1 MNKELGDLRRNI
13 EERNQNNSQLMRNK
27 NSFQQTNEA
36 LRRALEEESKAK
48 AALAHTLQVKLEKF
62 VKFGTR

>member
-13 EERNQNNSQLMRNK
+13 EERNQNNSQLIRNK
-27 NSFQQTNEA
+27 NSFQQTNEE

-48 AALAHTLQVKLEKF
+48 AALAHTLQVKQEKL
-62 VKFGTR
+62 V